1 MGERERSGARR
12 EREREE
18 REKRERSMNRVHCI
32 TSRAQATPRR
42 LTPAV
47 LHAGAGPSR
56 GRSLSLSV
64 QATATTEDTSS
75 PDKMI
80 KKLKGKVV
88 SAKMDKTVV
97 VRVTRQFAHPKYGK
111 RIQKNKKFYAHDEE
125 NECKEGDIVIV
136 EADTP
141 KSKLKRWKLKE
152 VVEKAV
158 VKE

>member
-1 MGERERSGARR
+1 MAIS
-12 EREREE
+12 
-18 REKRERSMNRVHCI
+18 KISKISVFVFSSFNFQL
-32 TSRAQATPRR
+32 SSFPR
-42 LTPAV
+42 
-47 LHAGAGPSR
+47 
-56 GRSLSLSV
+56 
-64 QATATTEDTSS
+64 QQ
-75 PDKMI
+75 
-80 KKLKGKVV
+80 VV